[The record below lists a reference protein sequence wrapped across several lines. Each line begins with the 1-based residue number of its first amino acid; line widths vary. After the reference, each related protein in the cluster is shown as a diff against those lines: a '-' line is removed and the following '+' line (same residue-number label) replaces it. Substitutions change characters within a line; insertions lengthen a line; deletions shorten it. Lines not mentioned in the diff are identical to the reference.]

1 MINEYINN
9 TAKEGEA
16 KRFRF
21 AAPSFGT
28 LEKYCFMRSVHFDA
42 ATFNFNIQAPT

>member
-9 TAKEGEA
+9 TAKDGEA
-16 KRFRF
+16 KQFRF
-21 AAPSFGT
+21 ASPSFGN
-28 LEKYCFMRSVHFDA
+28 LGKYFFMWSVHFDA